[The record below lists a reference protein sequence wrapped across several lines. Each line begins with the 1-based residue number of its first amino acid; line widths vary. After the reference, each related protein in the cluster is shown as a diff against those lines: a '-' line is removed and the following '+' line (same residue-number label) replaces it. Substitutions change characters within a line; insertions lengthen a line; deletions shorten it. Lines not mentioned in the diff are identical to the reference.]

1 MTQQLGRQEVGNV
14 LEALG
19 GRRSEFKGMVSYTV
33 EKGRVIEALEWL
45 RSNGFEML
53 SDIFGIDWLTYPGFD
68 RTGEKRF
75 TVAYNVY
82 GVENGSRIFI
92 RVSVDD
98 GEKLP
103 TATGIWRSASFMERE
118 VFDMFGIEFE
128 GHPDLRKLLTPEDL
142 DGHPHRKDF
151 PIGETPTLFNDGRY
165 LDPAAFRAGIIGSDA
180 GLTGWKGGARK
191 GVRSDQG
198 LDLVG
203 HEVTGQP
210 GEPAK

>member
-1 MTQQLGRQEVGNV
+1 MTRQQLARQEAEQA
-14 LEALG
+14 LESLG
-19 GRRSEFKGMVSYTV
+19 GARGEFKGMVSYTV
-33 EKGRVIEALEWL
+33 ARTRLVEALEAVKAT
-45 RSNGFEML
+45 GFEML
-53 SDIFGIDWLTYPGFD
+53 SDIFGIDWLTYPGAS
-68 RTGEKRF
+68 GPRF
-75 TVAYNVY
+75 TVAYSIVR
-82 GVENGSRIFI
+82 VEDGERLFI
-92 RVSVDD
+92 RVAVAE

-103 TATGIWRSASFMERE
+103 TATGIWNSASFMERE

-151 PIGETPTLFNDGRY
+151 PIGETPTLFNDGRF
-165 LDPAAFRAGIIGSDA
+165 LDPAAFRAGIIGSDG

-191 GVRSDQG
+191 GVRSDQE

-203 HEVTGQP
+203 HEITGQP